1 MKDLRSDLCTKRLY
15 FDGGFGTVLQGMGL
29 KSGEAPETW
38 NITHPDEVTGVHRA
52 YIEAGSNI
60 ITTNTFGVNR
70 DKYENYAELISA
82 ALDCAENAV
91 GGSEAYIAL
100 DIGPTGGCSSRS
112 AIFRLRRRSRFLRQ
126 TCAPPP
132 TVPIS

>member
-1 MKDLRSDLCTKRLY
+1 MKDLRGDLRTKRLY

-29 KSGEAPETW
+29 KSGEAPEIW

-52 YIEAGSNI
+52 YIEAGSSI

-82 ALDCAENAV
+82 ALDCAEKAV

-100 DIGPTGGCSSRS
+100 DIGPTGRMLEPLGDLS
-112 AIFRLRRRSRFLRQ
+112 FE
-126 TCAPPP
+126 
-132 TVPIS
+132 